1 VSVPAA
7 RPHHPTTRTPVVALI
22 GLLVAALALVALI
35 GASRAEAA
43 APPNRNDPCSTAG
56 RNTCGTNG
64 VGRHETYR
72 YGIRWFGDFR
82 GAVKDLDVPTFCI
95 DLRFLVPSPASRF
108 APLAGGELRNRD
120 GRRVALVNQ
129 RKMAYALWNYGRS
142 DRVDQ
147 QAAVLLYV
155 HSIDGGRASG

>member
-1 VSVPAA
+1 M
-7 RPHHPTTRTPVVALI
+7 R
-22 GLLVAALALVALI
+22 
-35 GASRAEAA
+35 SR
-43 APPNRNDPCSTAG
+43 
-56 RNTCGTNG
+56 
-64 VGRHETYR
+64 
-72 YGIRWFGDFR
+72 IW
-82 GAVKDLDVPTFCI
+82 KVPTFCI